1 MIAQRITQS
10 LRYRLVVSSVL
21 IQIMFVSLLVAHS
34 INLIEDNLL
43 KQSEVRLHELERL
56 LNTSLAAPLIQQDFE
71 VLQEILNDSIRE
83 DGIIYFELVGSNG
96 QLITKS
102 GGNAQHIPHI
112 EEHLTLASS
121 VALGNDTFDA
131 HIDLIV
137 AGIKYG
143 KLHYG
148 ISLKSLDQI
157 KSALLEDSVL
167 IAIIGIVFSGLA
179 LFFSGMWLTRN
190 LTKLAEASQ
199 EFAGGNLCAR
209 VHVDSKDE
217 VRYLAQAFNYMAESL
232 DTRIQDLHHSQK
244 EQKLLLKNSQQ
255 EKARL
260 TSLLEVMTRGILF
273 ETLDERVA
281 YYNPALIKILGL
293 HDSPNLIGEFVSLV
307 AENTKKGLKTQTK
320 KDCLLNKSTFDNGS
334 SALEF
339 ELLDGAVVIQR
350 YYPVYDEENDIV
362 GTLWIYEDVTVERQ
376 TAEQLVHLA
385 EHDFLT
391 GLYNRRKFE
400 EEMNRQVD
408 ICRRHN
414 TELALVFFDVDDF
427 KYINDAFGHK
437 YGDEVLNKVANDV
450 GVLTRREEL
459 FCRLGGD
466 EFAILVPDASLKSAQ
481 LLAER
486 VRTAVSNISF
496 QREEKRIR
504 VTSSIG
510 ISMFPRH
517 AVEMDELLVC
527 ADIAM
532 YQAKDAGKNT
542 WKVFEK
548 NQEASQQ
555 LLKRINWDGQI
566 SDALENDSFDLYYQ
580 GVFSPENNEL
590 FCLEALVRMK
600 VEGESNVILPGQ
612 FIPFAERSGKII
624 EIDRWVL
631 KKVITTLAENPT
643 IICISVNVSGRSFDD
658 PTLAQFIVQTLE
670 TNNVKPQRLLLELT
684 ETAAVSDLHDA
695 QRFINAM
702 RDYGCKIAID
712 DFGSGYA
719 SFIYLKHLEADV
731 VKIDGL
737 FTHDLVKETDNQLF
751 IKAIVDIAH
760 GLNKKIVAEFV
771 EDENSLELLVALG
784 VDYVQGFYFQTPSES
799 FPWITDLRSCKS
811 VVENIN

>member
-21 IQIMFVSLLVAHS
+21 IQIMFVSLLVGHS

-56 LNTSLAAPLIQQDFE
+56 LNTSLAAPLVQQDFE

-83 DGIIYFELVGSNG
+83 DGILYFELVGSNG
-96 QLITKS
+96 QLIAKS
-102 GGNAQHIPHI
+102 GGNDNHIPQLD
-112 EEHLTLASS
+112 EHLTLVSS
-121 VALGNDTFDA
+121 VALGKDIFDT
-131 HIDLIV
+131 HIDLMV
-137 AGIKYG
+137 AGIQYG

-148 ISLKSLDQI
+148 ISLKSLSQI

-167 IAIIGIVFSGLA
+167 IAIVGIVFSGLA

-199 EFAGGNLCAR
+199 EFAIGNLCTR
-209 VHVDSKDE
+209 VDVDSKDE

-232 DTRIQDLHHSQK
+232 DTRIKDLHESQK
-244 EQKLLLKNSQQ
+244 EHKLLLKNSQQ

-281 YYNPALIKILGL
+281 YYNPALIKVLGL
-293 HDSPNLIGEFVSLV
+293 HETPKFIGEFVSFV
-307 AENTKKGLKTQTK
+307 AECANRKIKTQTK
-320 KDCLLNKSTFDNGS
+320 KDCLLNKSVLDNGS
-334 SALEF
+334 SILEF
-339 ELLDGAVVIQR
+339 ELLDGTVVIQR
-350 YYPVYDEENDIV
+350 FYPVYDEEKDIV

-376 TAEQLVHLA
+376 TAEQLIHLA

-400 EEMNRQVD
+400 EEMNRQID

-414 TELALVFFDVDDF
+414 TELVLVFFDVDDF

-437 YGDEVLNKVANDV
+437 YGDEVLSKIASDV
-450 GVLTRREEL
+450 GVLVRREEL

-466 EFAILVPDASLKSAQ
+466 EFAILVPDANLKSAQ

-510 ISMFPRH
+510 ISLFPKH

-555 LLKRINWDGQI
+555 LLKRINWDVQI
-566 SDALENDSFDLYYQ
+566 SDALENESFELYYQ
-580 GVFSPENNEL
+580 GMFSPKNNEL
-590 FCLEALVRMK
+590 FCLEALLRMV
-600 VEGESNVILPGQ
+600 VEGQSNVVLPGQ

-631 KKVITTLAENPT
+631 KNVISTLAKNST
-643 IICISVNVSGRSFDD
+643 ITCISVNISGRSFDD
-658 PTLAQFIVQTLE
+658 PMLAQFIVQTLE
-670 TNNVKPQRLLLELT
+670 AYNVKPQRLLLELT
-684 ETAAVSDLHDA
+684 ETAAVTDLHDA
-695 QRFINAM
+695 QRFISAM
-702 RDYGCKIAID
+702 RAYGCKIAID

-737 FTHDLVKETDNQLF
+737 FTHDLIKETDNQLF

-760 GLNKKIVAEFV
+760 GLNKKTVAEFV
-771 EDENSLELLVALG
+771 EDEGSLELLEALG
-784 VDYVQGFYFQTPSES
+784 VDYVQGFYFQKPSKNFSWATEFCS
-799 FPWITDLRSCKS
+799 DEE
-811 VVENIN
+811 VVEST

>member
-1 MIAQRITQS
+1 MIAQRFTQS

-21 IQIMFVSLLVAHS
+21 IQIVFVSLLVAHS

-43 KQSEVRLHELERL
+43 TQSEVRLHELESL
-56 LNTSLAAPLIQQDFE
+56 LNTSLAAPLLQEDFE
-71 VLQEILNDSIRE
+71 VLQEILRNSVRE
-83 DGIIYFELVGSNG
+83 DGIIYFELVGKNG
-96 QLITKS
+96 QLIAES
-102 GGNAQHIPHI
+102 GGAGLHSPTI

-121 VALGNDTFDA
+121 IALGKDVFDA
-131 HIDLIV
+131 HIDLKV
-137 AGIKYG
+137 AGIEYG

-148 ISLKSLDQI
+148 ISLKSLSQI

-209 VHVDSKDE
+209 VDVQSKDE

-232 DTRIQDLHHSQK
+232 DTRIKDLHDSQK
-244 EQKLLLKNSQQ
+244 EQKFLLKNAQQ

-281 YYNPALIKILGL
+281 YYNPALIKILGI
-293 HDSPNLIGEFVSLV
+293 HESQNFIGELVSLV
-307 AENTKKGLKTQTK
+307 AENVKKGLKTQTK
-320 KDCLLNKSTFDNGS
+320 KDCLLNKGNIDNGGS
-334 SALEF
+334 GLEF
-339 ELLDGAVVIQR
+339 ELLDGIIVIQR
-350 YYPVYDEENDIV
+350 FYPVYDEENDIV

-400 EEMNRQVD
+400 EEMNRQID

-414 TELALVFFDVDDF
+414 TELALVFFDIDDF

-437 YGDEVLNKVANDV
+437 YGDEVLNKVASDV

-466 EFAILVPDASLKSAQ
+466 EFAILLPDGSLKSAQ

-486 VRTAVSNISF
+486 VRAAVSNISF

-517 AVEMDELLVC
+517 AIEMDELLVC

-548 NQEASQQ
+548 NQEASQH
-555 LLKRINWDGQI
+555 LLKRINWDNQI
-566 SDALENDSFDLYYQ
+566 THALENDLLDLCYQ
-580 GVFSPENNEL
+580 GVFSPENSEL
-590 FCLEALVRMK
+590 FYLEALVRMR
-600 VEGESNVILPGQ
+600 VEGESNIVLPGQ

-631 KKVITTLAENPT
+631 NKVILTLAENPEIT
-643 IICISVNVSGRSFDD
+643 CLAVNISGRSFDD
-658 PTLAQFIVQTLE
+658 PTLARFIVQTLE
-670 TNNVKPQRLLLELT
+670 ANNVKPQRLLLELT

-695 QRFINAM
+695 QRFISAM
-702 RDYGCKIAID
+702 RAYGCKIAID

-737 FTHDLVKETDNQLF
+737 FTHDLIKESDNQLF

-760 GLNKKIVAEFV
+760 GLNKKTVAEYV
-771 EDENSLELLVALG
+771 EDEDSLKLLVALG
-784 VDYVQGFYFQTPSES
+784 VDYVQGFYFQTPSEN
-799 FPWITDLRSCKS
+799 FQWATDLRLS
-811 VVENIN
+811 VDIAEKIY